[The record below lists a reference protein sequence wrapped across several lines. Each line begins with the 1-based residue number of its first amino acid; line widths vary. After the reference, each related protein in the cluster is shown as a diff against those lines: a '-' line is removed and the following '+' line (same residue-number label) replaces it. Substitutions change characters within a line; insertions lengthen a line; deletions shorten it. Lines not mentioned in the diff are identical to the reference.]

1 MVRFSC
7 LENLPCQVEYFAHLA
22 CCVEALA
29 LPFPKPDHLHHIL
42 ALAAAMRRHWRA
54 EALGVGYFSRDI
66 GFFCSPRDPPFM
78 PRGPI
83 HIRRLLAAWT
93 LHSLWCVGGMRRN
106 HQATGGVD
114 NKFKSPLVCWE
125 YPTSYGPVGDRVMEC
140 SRAQYVLYSM
150 WMAHPGQ
157 AGSLQGPHGVSCGA
171 LAVNDPGIGSGWQQ
185 SKQNWAL
192 PAVVGQW
199 ARMQCSDLC

>member
-1 MVRFSC
+1 MG
-7 LENLPCQVEYFAHLA
+7 Q
-22 CCVEALA
+22 
-29 LPFPKPDHLHHIL
+29 
-42 ALAAAMRRHWRA
+42 
-54 EALGVGYFSRDI
+54 
-66 GFFCSPRDPPFM
+66 CSPSTVE
-78 PRGPI
+78 I
-83 HIRRLLAAWT
+83 EKAVL
-93 LHSLWCVGGMRRN
+93 S
-106 HQATGGVD
+106 
-114 NKFKSPLVCWE
+114 CWE
-125 YPTSYGPVGDRVMEC
+125 YPTSYGPVGDWVMEC

-150 WMAHPGQ
+150 WMAHPDQ